1 MDTALTTPIIR
12 DRRKIVNPII
22 NRFDKRILGENRRL
36 TVFMGVLHFG
46 WFVPAGVLRVARRA

>member
-1 MDTALTTPIIR
+1 MTTPVIR
-12 DRRKIVNPII
+12 DRRKIVYPTI
-22 NRFDKRILGENRRL
+22 NRFNQKILVENRRL